1 MLYSQSG
8 TGRLGAGWRPEQSPL
23 GSAGP
28 KAAAVPPPAHC
39 DHPLGPTG
47 VPTLRTPGLTLYSL
61 GTGRLPASGTM
72 PLGLGKGKP
81 GKVWALRTLEES
93 EWEAL
98 G

>member
-1 MLYSQSG
+1 MLSSQSG
-8 TGRLGAGWRPEQSPL
+8 LGGRERGGGQSRVRL
-23 GSAGP
+23 DLRGP
-28 KAAAVPPPAHC
+28 KAVAVPPPAHC